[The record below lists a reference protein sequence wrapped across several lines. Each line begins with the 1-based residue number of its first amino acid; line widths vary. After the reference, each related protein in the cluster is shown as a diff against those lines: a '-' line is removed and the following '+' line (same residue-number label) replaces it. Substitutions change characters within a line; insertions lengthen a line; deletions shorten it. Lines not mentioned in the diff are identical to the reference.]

1 MIIINNIK
9 YFQVNNK
16 IQYIEYM
23 YIGLQVSVVKM
34 FTYFFM
40 LSLLNDASNLFSQS
54 IDAWQ
59 IQVLAIISTN
69 MPNVYYYPINGNNE
83 W

>member
-1 MIIINNIK
+1 
-9 YFQVNNK
+9 
-16 IQYIEYM
+16 
-23 YIGLQVSVVKM
+23 
-34 FTYFFM
+34 M

-69 MPNVYYYPINGNNE
+69 MPNVYYYPINGNDE